1 MGAAKPALAIV
12 QGENDHG
19 LDDPKIAA
27 TLKTLHARAKGDVWV
42 FARALPAI
50 LGSVLRGRPAIDGA
64 LPYLKDAYIPVDPD
78 QGRLLYLTARAIGAR
93 TIVEFG
99 TSFGISTIYLA
110 AAARANNGVVIGTEL
125 EPAKVK
131 AARANVAEAG
141 LAQFVDIREG
151 DAMKTLAPLDATV
164 DFLLLDGW
172 KDIYLPMIKLLAPKM
187 RAGAVV
193 LADNIFT
200 FKKTLRPY
208 VAYMQDRANG
218 FDSVTVP
225 LGHGMEYS
233 VRLADKTR

>member
-1 MGAAKPALAIV
+1 MNMQITA
-12 QGENDHG
+12 QEFG
-19 LDDPKIAA
+19 LDDTRVSS
-27 TLKTLHARAKGDVWV
+27 TLKKLHNRAKGDKWI
-42 FARALPAI
+42 FLRAVPA
-50 LGSVLRGRPAIDGA
+50 AAGA
-64 LPYLKDAYIPVDPD
+64 MLTGKKIFTAVEPHLKSAYIPVDPD
-78 QGRLLYLTARAIGAR
+78 QGAMLYVTARAIRAK

-110 AAARANNGVVIGTEL
+110 AAARANNGRVIGSER
-125 EPAKVK
+125 EPEKVK
-131 AARANVAEAG
+131 AARANVADAG

-151 DAMKTLAPLDATV
+151 DAMKTLAHIDAPI

-172 KDIYLPMIKLLAPKM
+172 KDIYLPMIEMLSPKM

-208 VAYMQDRANG
+208 VRHMQDRANG
-218 FDSVTVP
+218 FESVTLP

-233 VRLADKTR
+233 VRIQ

>member
-1 MGAAKPALAIV
+1 MTLQTINRDA
-12 QGENDHG
+12 G

-27 TLKTLHARAKGDVWV
+27 TLKKLHERAKGDRWI
-42 FARALPAI
+42 FLRALPAV
-50 LGSVLRGRPAIDGA
+50 GVAA
-64 LPYLKDAYIPVDPD
+64 LTGKRVFNAVEPYLKDAYIPVDPD
-78 QGRLLYLTARAIGAR
+78 QGKLLYVTARAIEAR
-93 TIVEFG
+93 NIVEFG

-110 AAARANNGVVIGTEL
+110 AAARATGGRVIGTEL

-131 AARANVAEAG
+131 AARANVAQAG
-141 LAQFVDIREG
+141 LAQFVDVKEG
-151 DAMKTLAPLDATV
+151 DAMKTLAPLEYPI
-164 DFLLLDGW
+164 DFVLLDGW
-172 KDIYLPMIKLLAPKM
+172 KDVYLPMIKMLSPKM

-218 FDSVTVP
+218 FESVTVP

-233 VRLADKTR
+233 VRLADRTR